1 SLVSAL
7 LQAIVEIGA
16 RASGRD
22 KKAVW
27 LAIVLRRRVVAVVMH
42 SQLACRRVEV
52 VREGN
57 ISHLPGRSANCYTR
71 VCSTIGPHVSAWPI
85 QYLDTG
91 LVNPYRDVCICVDR
105 RENQWMRKRRR
116 GGCYCRSRRCCWRC
130 CCSRSWR
137 GRRCCCRV
145 LDSQHRWAG
154 ALSGVET
161 FRCRASGLIA

>member
-1 SLVSAL
+1 MVKLRLTSLVSAL

-71 VCSTIGPHVSAWPI
+71 VCPTIGPHVSAWPI
-85 QYLDTG
+85 EYLDTG
-91 LVNPYRDVCICVDR
+91 LVNPYRDVCMCVDR
-105 RENQWMRKRRR
+105 REHQWMRRRR
-116 GGCYCRSRRCCWRC
+116 RCRWCWRT
-130 CCSRSWR
+130 RRRRWR
-137 GRRCCCRV
+137 
-145 LDSQHRWAG
+145 
-154 ALSGVET
+154 
-161 FRCRASGLIA
+161 